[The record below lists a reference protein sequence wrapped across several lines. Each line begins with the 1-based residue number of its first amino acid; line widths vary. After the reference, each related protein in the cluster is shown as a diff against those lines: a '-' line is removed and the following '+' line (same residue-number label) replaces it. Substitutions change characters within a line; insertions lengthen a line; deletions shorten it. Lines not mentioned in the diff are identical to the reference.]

1 MVHGKRRGNWQ
12 FQIDGVDPE
21 AEDITFSKGGFQEG
35 HGGGIGAQPFFIEG
49 VREALDAK
57 GEWWVDVSRSLLTS
71 LGCVLL
77 KMAAGLHCSM
87 KREPAITVRTG
98 GHRHHLPHPQRH

>member
-1 MVHGKRRGNWQ
+1 MRIAEWFMGNNKHRESISWETRRGNWQ

-57 GEWWVDVSRSLLTS
+57 GEWWVDVSR
-71 LGCVLL
+71 
-77 KMAAGLHCSM
+77 
-87 KREPAITVRTG
+87 
-98 GHRHHLPHPQRH
+98 

>member
-1 MVHGKRRGNWQ
+1 MTRKVDGKRRGNWQ

-57 GEWWVDVSRSLLTS
+57 GEWWVDVSRTITAVS
-71 LGCVLL
+71 
-77 KMAAGLHCSM
+77 GLHS
-87 KREPAITVRTG
+87 
-98 GHRHHLPHPQRH
+98 PQDGSLVASFQESSQ